1 MSEQVRL
8 RSIWKVLLEY
18 GESSEPVGPVVAQQ
32 PSDGQPQ
39 QEEPTAESQ
48 ILHLIKRMKMKEHL
62 RFKVLTQKLIFR
74 ERAPAK
80 TGCEQSQRG
89 EVTYFRVP
97 SKASSGA

>member
-8 RSIWKVLLEY
+8 RSVWKVLLEY
-18 GESSEPVGPVVAQQ
+18 GESSEPVEPVVAQQ

-39 QEEPTAESQ
+39 QEEPPTESQ

-62 RFKVLTQKLIFR
+62 SPDSETDLQGTGSRKDW
-74 ERAPAK
+74 
-80 TGCEQSQRG
+80 GCEQSQRG
-89 EVTYFRVP
+89 EVTYFRAP